1 MFSRIAVFGLGLLGG
16 SICRGL
22 RRISHNGKITA
33 FARDPRKLT
42 PALDDGTIDGAE
54 RIGVTGIGDADLVI
68 LCTPVFNSIELLG
81 AILDGNELGSES
93 LVIDV
98 GSVKGP
104 IVRAALCHS
113 RADRFIGCHPMAGSE
128 KTGYDASRADLYD
141 GASVIVTPHEKN
153 TRADLHRIVRFWESI
168 GARVTE
174 VDPDVHDSIVA
185 HTSHL
190 PHLLACSATHA
201 VRGYSGSMVPEIGHF
216 IGNGF
221 LDVTRIAAGSPEMWT
236 DIFLA
241 NADKLSQAARETM
254 RIMESVLKELETAKG
269 ATRLMEF
276 FNAARDFRKGL

>member
-1 MFSRIAVFGLGLLGG
+1 MFSEIAVFGLGLLGG

-22 RRISHNGKITA
+22 RRIPHNGRITA
-33 FARDPRKLT
+33 FARDPRRLA
-42 PALDDGTIDGAE
+42 PALDDGTIDSAE
-54 RIGVTGIGDADLVI
+54 RIDGAVIRDADLVI
-68 LCTPVFNSIELLG
+68 LCTPVFNSIELLERL
-81 AILDGNELGSES
+81 LDDADLGPRS

-104 IVRAALCHS
+104 IVRAALRHS
-113 RADRFIGCHPMAGSE
+113 RADRFVGCHPMAGSE

-153 TRADLHRIVRFWESI
+153 GSADLQRIARFWESL

-174 VDPDVHDSIVA
+174 ADANLHDSIVA

-190 PHLLACSATHA
+190 PHLLACSAAHA
-201 VRGYSGSMVPEIGHF
+201 VRGYSGSMGPEIRHF

-236 DIFLA
+236 DIFMANRESLA
-241 NADKLSQAARETM
+241 RAARET
-254 RIMESVLKELETAKG
+254 ISTMERVLGELESGEGTA
-269 ATRLMEF
+269 RLMEF
-276 FNAARDFRKGL
+276 FTAARDLRKGM